1 MRLLVLLCAGLL
13 CFGVAPAVA
22 QEPTPDP
29 EATEQL
35 DPEQL
40 DPEELNPEET
50 AIPDDED
57 PYTTPGCEG
66 TDGTDGDYTYCG
78 CGDEV
83 GTEGDYVY
91 CPAARPGGGPG
102 ARVDD
107 DDDSGGGKRRG
118 GPGGDVDAAQALPNT
133 LPLTGGHPAV
143 ISMIGLGFLM
153 VGAGGRLQQRPGAG
167 RDSA

>member
-1 MRLLVLLCAGLL
+1 MTNVATTLLDFILNLLN
-13 CFGVAPAVA
+13 
-22 QEPTPDP
+22 DP
-29 EATEQL
+29 EAMAAYQADREGAL
-35 DPEQL
+35 
-40 DPEELNPEET
+40 T
-50 AIPDDED
+50 AA
-57 PYTTPGCEG
+57 GLG
-66 TDGTDGDYTYCG
+66 G

-102 ARVDD
+102 ARVEDD

-118 GPGGDVDAAQALPNT
+118 RPAGDVDAAQALPNT

-143 ISMIGLGFLM
+143 IAMIGLGFLM